1 MEKWEEE
8 REGEREK
15 RSEEEQK
22 ERTYSHL
29 HGGSDLNLW
38 EVGFDSLWCIKIS
51 LKEKLSKGK

>member
-15 RSEEEQK
+15 RNEEEQK

-29 HGGSDLNLW
+29 HGGQTLTCERL
-38 EVGFDSLWCIKIS
+38 DSTVFGA
-51 LKEKLSKGK
+51 LKYH